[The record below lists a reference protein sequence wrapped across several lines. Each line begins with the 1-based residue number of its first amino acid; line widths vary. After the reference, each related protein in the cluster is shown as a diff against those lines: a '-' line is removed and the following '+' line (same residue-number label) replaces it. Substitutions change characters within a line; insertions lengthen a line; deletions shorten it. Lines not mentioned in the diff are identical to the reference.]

1 MKLLPAL
8 VTFIATGASL
18 LALSGCRT
26 TVNTLEPAQP
36 TAQREMLPDKRVIT
50 DTSLNRAMRILGVN
64 SITTPAG
71 FLKIQIEVQNL
82 TGSLKSCT
90 YRIEWFDEHAMIIN
104 SATTTALP
112 LALEGRETKSVTAT
126 APTSTAKDFRIKFLE
141 PVN

>member
-1 MKLLPAL
+1 MKLCP
-8 VTFIATGASL
+8 TIAPCFAAGVLL
-18 LALSGCRT
+18 LAVSGCRT
-26 TVNTLEPAQP
+26 SVNTVEPAQP

-104 SATTTALP
+104 SATAAALP

-126 APTSTAKDFRIKFLE
+126 APTPTAKDFRIKFLE

>member
-1 MKLLPAL
+1 MKLRPILLA
-8 VTFIATGASL
+8 FFATGVLL
-18 LALSGCRT
+18 LAVSGCRT
-26 TVNTLEPAQP
+26 SVNTLEPAQP
-36 TAQREMLPDKRVIT
+36 TAQRVMLPDKRVIT

-82 TGSLKSCT
+82 TSSLKSCT

>member
-1 MKLLPAL
+1 MKLRPAL
-8 VTFIATGASL
+8 VTFFATGVLL
-18 LALSGCRT
+18 LAVSGCRT
-26 TVNTLEPAQP
+26 SVNTVEPAQN

-50 DTSLNRAMRILGVN
+50 DTSLNKAMRVLGVN

>member
-1 MKLLPAL
+1 MKPRPTLIAGFASVGL
-8 VTFIATGASL
+8 V
-18 LALSGCRT
+18 LAVSGCKT
-26 TVNTLEPAQP
+26 TVNTLEPGQP

-50 DTSLNRAMRILGVN
+50 DASLNRRMRVLGIN

-82 TGSLKSCT
+82 TSSLKSCT

-104 SATTTALP
+104 SATATALP
-112 LALEGRETKSVTAT
+112 LSLEGRETKSVTAL
-126 APTSTAKDFRIKFLE
+126 APTPMAKDFRIKFLE

>member
-8 VTFIATGASL
+8 VTFIAAGASL